1 MKVGVHPRVSELIQ
15 DVFNNWPPQPEYTFI
30 WEVQRVLDFIKE
42 NWRNNKEI
50 IDKELSWW
58 ISAEVKQLAHWRKK
72 WQGTFLMNICWGQT
86 VGTLERKS
94 DKKLSWWISTEVKQ
108 LANWW
113 EKVTRNFLDEY
124 LLRSKSWHTRE
135 KKQLLL
141 TFTLRTMELRVRPF

>member
-58 ISAEVKQLAHWRKK
+58 ISAEVKQLAHWREKVTRNILDEYLLGSNSWHTGEKK
-72 WQGTFLMNICWGQT
+72 WQETFLMNIYWGQT
-86 VGTLERKS
+86 VGKLVRKS
-94 DKKLSWWISTEVKQ
+94 DKELSWWISAKVKK
-108 LANWW
+108 LA
-113 EKVTRNFLDEY
+113 
-124 LLRSKSWHTRE
+124 H
-135 KKQLLL
+135 
-141 TFTLRTMELRVRPF
+141 